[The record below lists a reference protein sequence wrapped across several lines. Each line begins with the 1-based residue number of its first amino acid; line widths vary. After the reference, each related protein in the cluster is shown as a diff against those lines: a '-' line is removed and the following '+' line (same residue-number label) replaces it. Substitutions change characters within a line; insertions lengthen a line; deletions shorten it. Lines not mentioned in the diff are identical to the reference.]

1 MSWWVGRGYL
11 LDGASKVIC
20 APQQEGKTRMDSI
33 TITAGT
39 YNKINKLLSL
49 VGKTSESGRT
59 SLTLGDTYD
68 KESVI
73 AEIFVPNT
81 TDHNGVYVKA
91 QITESGNAS
100 TEYMS
105 IEVDPKDFTHQINE
119 GLEQNPACRTIT
131 LEKND
136 PNGKILVR
144 FTPNN
149 GEITGKYINPS
160 NMHERNRETITELF
174 RGDTP
179 LTHSVTL
186 TPTEMRTMGQAATV
200 ANSAGEHQS
209 TEMHGVY
216 VKLGR
221 EERVY
226 GAMDNYKAVKH
237 TCRTEASFEGCNMGG
252 SIRIPQYAIRAA
264 EALTP
269 GRGKG
274 LTPVILYLNAGDNTG
289 VFIAPNG
296 TVYFTFSTLQGEEKA
311 PAMERIIFENT
322 KTDMGRETIDIDGDA
337 LNQFVADVKKKTRST
352 KRVYVTITPD
362 DDNDNK
368 DTVTLSADY
377 YEHREAPRNILTRTV
392 GTAPRDPDLYVRHA
406 SISLSQ
412 LIASL
417 NALAPTKGTKLG
429 VVSLEMSNQ
438 AHSKTVLLSHAVL
451 EGEKPVVDSV
461 VVVGTAYF
469 PYNY

>member
-1 MSWWVGRGYL
+1 
-11 LDGASKVIC
+11 
-20 APQQEGKTRMDSI
+20 MDSI
-33 TITAGT
+33 TITTGT

-49 VGKTSESGRT
+49 VGKTGERRET
-59 SLTLGDTYD
+59 ILTLGATYN

-73 AEIFVPNT
+73 AKIYVPNT
-81 TDHNGVYVKA
+81 ADHNSAYVEA
-91 QITESGNAS
+91 QITENGNTS
-100 TEYMS
+100 TEYAS

-119 GLEQNPACRTIT
+119 GLEQNPACQTIT

-136 PNGKILVR
+136 PNGKILAL

-149 GEITGKYINPS
+149 GEITGKYVNPS
-160 NMHERNRETITELF
+160 HMNERSSETITELF

-200 ANSAGEHQS
+200 ANSVGEHQS

-311 PAMERIIFENT
+311 PAVERIIFENT
-322 KTDMGRETIDIDGDA
+322 KTRMGRETIDVDGDT
-337 LNQFVADVKKKTRST
+337 LNEFVADVKKKTRST

-362 DDNDNK
+362 YSNNNK

-377 YEHREAPRNILTRTV
+377 YGYKEDPRNLLTRTIT
-392 GTAPRDPDLYVRHA
+392 TAPRDPDLYVGHA
-406 SISLSQ
+406 SVALSQ

-429 VVSLEMSNQ
+429 VVIIEPPNQ
-438 AHSKTVLLSHAVL
+438 EHPKNILLSHAVL
-451 EGEKPVVDSV
+451 EGEKPVVDSA
-461 VVVGTAYF
+461 VVVGIAYL
-469 PYNY
+469 PRK

>member
-1 MSWWVGRGYL
+1 
-11 LDGASKVIC
+11 
-20 APQQEGKTRMDSI
+20 MDSI
-33 TITAGT
+33 TITTGT

-49 VGKTSESGRT
+49 VGKTSESGKT
-59 SLTLGDTYD
+59 SLTLGATYD
-68 KESVI
+68 RESVVAKI
-73 AEIFVPNT
+73 LVPNT
-81 TDHNGVYVKA
+81 TDHNSVYVEA
-91 QITESGNAS
+91 QIAENGNTS
-100 TEYMS
+100 TEYVS

-131 LEKND
+131 LERND
-136 PNGKILVR
+136 PNGKILAL

-149 GEITGKYINPS
+149 GETPRKYIDQPHTNARIS
-160 NMHERNRETITELF
+160 GKITELF
-174 RGDTP
+174 RSDTP
-179 LTHSVTL
+179 PTRRVTL
-186 TPTEMRTMGQAATV
+186 TPTEIRIMGQTATV

-237 TCRTEASFEGCNMGG
+237 TCRTEADFGGRDMCG
-252 SIRIPQYAIRAA
+252 SIRIPQYAVRAA

-269 GRGKG
+269 GRGKE
-274 LTPVILYLNAGDNTG
+274 LTPVILRLNAEDNTG

-296 TVYFTFSTLQGEEKA
+296 TVYFTFSTLQDEEKA
-311 PAMERIIFENT
+311 PAVERIIFENT
-322 KTDMGRETIDIDGDA
+322 KTRMGRETIDIDGGT
-337 LNQFVADVKKKTRST
+337 LNKFVADVKKKTRST

-362 DDNDNK
+362 YSKNNK

-377 YEHREAPRNILTRTV
+377 YGYKEDPRNLLTRTIT
-392 GTAPRDPDLYVRHA
+392 TAPRDPDLYVGHA
-406 SISLSQ
+406 SVALSQ

-429 VVSLEMSNQ
+429 VVSLEMPNQ

-451 EGEKPVVDSV
+451 EGEKPVVDSA
-461 VVVGTAYF
+461 VVVGTAYL
-469 PYNY
+469 PYTR